1 MFEDFNLNKKD
12 YYYLIALTVF
22 SFVLTCYY
30 IIFNWNLGI
39 YCSDVYIYLLNA
51 LYYTGI
57 NIRATGTI
65 YLSPIICFLT
75 SIFFRAGL
83 VDRLAIYIVTGAF
96 AIIGNIGLYILFK
109 RYFNEILSITGCIIY
124 SSLTLY
130 LTWFANGT
138 LDVPAVSITIWMVL
152 FTVIAIKDNPKFY
165 RYAIPLMVL
174 GIFTRYTVILTIP
187 ALALYYVYE
196 KGFKIESAD
205 FKEISKGLAI
215 GLIIAVIILGVVFI
229 MGAGHFGASGQVT
242 SGISGAQGSNIDP
255 AYNEDVSYY
264 VSNFLNF
271 ISNSH
276 TVIDGNPVLENPTP
290 LSYAVIGILII
301 GMGLWIYDHRRK
313 LERNDLISIAFLAIA
328 AVSFTRISSVLTT
341 VLVLI
346 GIYFMGKDND
356 SKDTYFML
364 AWIFSNIIFFSY
376 FNIKVS
382 RYVLPVFPAVTY
394 FVLLSIDTINRRI
407 KINGNIIP
415 LIFIILFVIQAFTFT
430 MTFEDTYEFK
440 ATEDMSSYI
449 MDNNPDYEN
458 LSIGAYNI
466 RAFDWWMK
474 CNLLPIKSSNESQI
488 DSSNATYYISNRV
501 LENVENYTL
510 VKNIDKVYL
519 YEKSV

>member
-1 MFEDFNLNKKD
+1 
-12 YYYLIALTVF
+12 
-22 SFVLTCYY
+22 
-30 IIFNWNLGI
+30 
-39 YCSDVYIYLLNA
+39 
-51 LYYTGI
+51 
-57 NIRATGTI
+57 
-65 YLSPIICFLT
+65 
-75 SIFFRAGL
+75 
-83 VDRLAIYIVTGAF
+83 
-96 AIIGNIGLYILFK
+96 
-109 RYFNEILSITGCIIY
+109 
-124 SSLTLY
+124 
-130 LTWFANGT
+130 
-138 LDVPAVSITIWMVL
+138 
-152 FTVIAIKDNPKFY
+152 
-165 RYAIPLMVL
+165 
-174 GIFTRYTVILTIP
+174 
-187 ALALYYVYE
+187 
-196 KGFKIESAD
+196 
-205 FKEISKGLAI
+205 
-215 GLIIAVIILGVVFI
+215 
-229 MGAGHFGASGQVT
+229 
-242 SGISGAQGSNIDP
+242 
-255 AYNEDVSYY
+255 
-264 VSNFLNF
+264 
-271 ISNSH
+271 
-276 TVIDGNPVLENPTP
+276 
-290 LSYAVIGILII
+290 
-301 GMGLWIYDHRRK
+301 
-313 LERNDLISIAFLAIA
+313 
-328 AVSFTRISSVLTT
+328 
-341 VLVLI
+341 
-346 GIYFMGKDND
+346 
-356 SKDTYFML
+356 ML